1 MTQTT
6 VMYETEADL
15 QRERRIIDRFLQ
27 HFPRGTAHKL
37 ERPFHHDFAINNSDG
52 ETVLYVEVKQRFCSH
67 RRYRTYWIGE
77 SRLTRMIR
85 TARRDGVAS
94 ILLVEWE
101 DALGYI
107 DPNKALD
114 NAKISIGGRTDRN
127 DERDI
132 ERMAEFPHSLFTF
145 IDRTTK

>member
-1 MTQTT
+1 MTTTT
-6 VMYETEADL
+6 VMYETEADRA
-15 QRERRIIDRFLQ
+15 RERKTIDRFLQ

-37 ERPFHHDFAINNSDG
+37 ERSFHHDFAINNGDG
-52 ETVLYVEVKQRFCSH
+52 ETILYVEVKQRFCSH

-77 SRLTRMIR
+77 SRLIRMQR

-107 DPNKALD
+107 DPTKALD

-132 ERMAEFPHSLFTF
+132 ERMAEFPHALFTF
-145 IDRTTK
+145 LEKDKK

>member
-6 VMYETEADL
+6 VMYETEADR
-15 QRERRIIDRFLQ
+15 QRERRTIDRFLQ
-27 HFPRGTAHKL
+27 RYPGCTARKLDRHFHA
-37 ERPFHHDFAINNSDG
+37 DFAIVSPKGHD
-52 ETVLYVEVKQRFCSH
+52 VLYVEVKQRFCSH

-77 SRLTRMIR
+77 SRLVRLSR
-85 TARRDGVAS
+85 TARRDGVTPL
-94 ILLVEWE
+94 LLVEWE
-101 DALGYI
+101 DALGFI
-107 DPNKALD
+107 DPNVALD

-132 ERMAEFPHSLFTF
+132 ERMAEFDRTLFTL